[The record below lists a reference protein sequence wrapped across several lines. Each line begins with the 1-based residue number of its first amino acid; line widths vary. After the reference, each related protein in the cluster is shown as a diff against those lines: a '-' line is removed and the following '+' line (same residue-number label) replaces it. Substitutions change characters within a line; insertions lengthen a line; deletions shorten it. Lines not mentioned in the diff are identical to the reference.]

1 MAESAKKRLEGTNW
15 FGLLSFG
22 LFLILLGA
30 IWMTTPNLTE
40 DVKAFVDSNNWHLE
54 NITENIA
61 FPEPNDSHSILYTAA
76 MQFSFIFGV
85 LQIGILALR
94 FAFHDSIN
102 KKAETVSG
110 ITFWFSISYFLNM
123 LVNGLSFFGF
133 ISGLVISG
141 GLAIVTSSVVKLFR

>member
-30 IWMTTPNLTE
+30 IWMTTSNLTE

-76 MQFSFIFGV
+76 MQFCFIFGV

-94 FAFHDSIN
+94 FVFYDSVN

-110 ITFWFSISYFLNM
+110 IAFWFSISYFLNM

-133 ISGLVISG
+133 IGGLVISG
-141 GLAIVTSSVVKLFR
+141 GLAIVASSVVKLFR

>member
-1 MAESAKKRLEGTNW
+1 MAENVKKRLEGTNW

-40 DVKAFVDSNNWHLE
+40 DVKAFVDSKNWHLE

-61 FPEPNDSHSILYTAA
+61 FPEPEKSHPILYTAA
-76 MQFSFIFGV
+76 MQFSFIFGA

-110 ITFWFSISYFLNM
+110 IAFWFSISYFLNM
-123 LVNGLSFFGF
+123 LLDGLSFFGF
-133 ISGLVISG
+133 IGGLIIAG
-141 GLAIVTSSVVKLFR
+141 GLAILASSVVKLFR